1 METAKKGRVIPLSA
15 VFLGNRV
22 ALRAPRLSDAPQ
34 LLELQRESQDF
45 LAPWFPEP
53 KPDDLDPKVIRER
66 ILENRRAFTADRDY
80 KLVFTLGEK
89 GPVIGRVSLSQV
101 FRGIFQN
108 AYLGYYID
116 VRYKCQGLTQEAVRL
131 TLDVAFGPLGLH
143 RVQAAIMP
151 TNKASLAL
159 AQRVGLRREGV
170 AEKYLK
176 IAGDWRD
183 HVFFAITAEEWQ
195 PSTLK
200 KSSLK

>member
-1 METAKKGRVIPLSA
+1 MTLRS
-15 VFLGNRV
+15 VFLADRV

-34 LLELQRESQDF
+34 LLDMQKESAAF
-45 LAPWFPEP
+45 FAPWFPARA
-53 KPDDLDPKVIRER
+53 PDDLEPSVIRQK
-66 ILENRRAFTADRDY
+66 ILEQRRGITADRDY
-80 KLVFTLGEK
+80 KMVFTLGES

-116 VRYKCQGLTQEAVRL
+116 VRYKRQGLTQEAVRL
-131 TLDVAFGPLGLH
+131 ALDVAFGPLGLH

-151 TNKASLAL
+151 YNDASLAL
-159 AQRVGLRREGV
+159 ARRVGLRREGV

-176 IAGDWRD
+176 IDGEWRD

-195 PSTLK
+195 LSTLK
-200 KSSLK
+200 SWRAK